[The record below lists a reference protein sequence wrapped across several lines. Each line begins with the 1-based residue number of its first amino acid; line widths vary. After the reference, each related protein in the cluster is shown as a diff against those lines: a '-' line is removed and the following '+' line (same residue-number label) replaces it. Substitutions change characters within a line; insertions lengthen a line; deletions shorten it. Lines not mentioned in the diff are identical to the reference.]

1 MTFTD
6 GQPDNESVPSP
17 DSPKLSAA
25 GSESPPNLLE
35 NMEAYD
41 FNVRH
46 TCKGR
51 KTTSWPPLSR
61 KVARNH
67 EAGKKCPE
75 SCAYPVDCPLAEQ
88 LFDEAAER
96 KKNFEGESL
105 NTTWLNHIF
114 IEELFLNTDYPE
126 FKYNVDK
133 ALERGLISSPSVAS
147 HITTIFGQ
155 QEGYQLG
162 RVLEYQTVTSST
174 AFRWLLI
181 AYGSHSTRKFFV
193 DSCMDVVKVVDGL
206 VKAGPGRSVY
216 MQDDQLRAQQSEAE
230 EWLRRLKKC
239 AGVLNYWL
247 RVAEEQLKFDQRWGT
262 AKKWV
267 LHGDGWG
274 HLEQI
279 WRTGAIEELT
289 MDLWDAKSNITLKLI
304 EAGQN
309 PDCDLQYVNLLRD
322 AGVADGG
329 ELERLIFWPQTGKL
343 EWAYP
348 TQESAISKVAAEQI
362 RMSADLFLNGIS
374 RQCQVA
380 AVPDIAP
387 HVEQSSLRV
396 ERDTLGQHPAPRILI
411 NGISDQQEVTSQ
423 GLTDCDTSTGSEITS
438 HTRVGNT
445 LAEHD
450 TAQQGLPDLS
460 SNDRI
465 YEDIAPRVKTNMF
478 ATDWED
484 TTLVRP
490 GKSTTW
496 YWGREPRPIGHG
508 SVPRE
513 LEESRFWYSARKSS
527 DTPYAIEASV
537 TAPISSPPRAKA
549 EDENESTSRVRRLDR
564 DSNILLGIKDE
575 TIKEEDIEDSKSGY
589 ITSNNR
595 PYTHID
601 LADLGKRLAV
611 LDAAE
616 LGAAEESK
624 QQQNRSLA
632 EQALLDLPRRE
643 TQLREELQ
651 HSARIKK
658 TLLDKLDSDTP
669 IGSKMDAVGIFLD
682 AIEEETEKM
691 QGWTEDLREA
701 EAEID
706 RGYDGDW
713 EEGSQSEETH
723 NNTQA
728 ILETSVGYSSSSKG
742 KEHTQTVEESSV
754 ILLGEGE
761 SIENEKQKTKTGVH
775 GETEETDAG
784 EVVDPAIA
792 QAVGRLPLGDWNDG
806 SVTGSD
812 TRGYDG
818 VGPSSS
824 VKGKTTKADYTAEE
838 HNIFSPS
845 TGN

>member
-1 MTFTD
+1 M
-6 GQPDNESVPSP
+6 E
-17 DSPKLSAA
+17 
-25 GSESPPNLLE
+25 E
-35 NMEAYD
+35 N
-41 FNVRH
+41 NP
-46 TCKGR
+46 
-51 KTTSWPPLSR
+51 TTNQNSFSTL
-61 KVARNH
+61 
-67 EAGKKCPE
+67 G
-75 SCAYPVDCPLAEQ
+75 PV
-88 LFDEAAER
+88 
-96 KKNFEGESL
+96 EGESL
-105 NTTWLNHIF
+105 NTTWLNHIL

-133 ALERGLISSPSVAS
+133 ALERGLISSLSVAS

-155 QEGYQLG
+155 QEGYHLG

-174 AFRWLLI
+174 ALRWLLI

-193 DSCMDVVKVVDGL
+193 DSCMNVVKVVDGL
-206 VKAGPGRSVY
+206 LETQPGRSVY
-216 MQDDQLRAQQSEAE
+216 MQDDQLRAQQSKTE
-230 EWLRRLKKC
+230 EWLRKLKKC
-239 AGVLNYWL
+239 AEVLNYWL
-247 RVAEEQLKFDQRWGT
+247 RVVEEQLKFDQRWGT

-267 LHGDGWG
+267 LHEDGWG

-279 WRTGAIEELT
+279 WRTGVIEKLT

-304 EAGQN
+304 ETGQN
-309 PDCDLQYVNLLRD
+309 LDCDLQYVNLLRD

-329 ELERLIFWPQTGKL
+329 EPERLIFWPQTGKL
-343 EWAYP
+343 EWVYS
-348 TQESAISKVAAEQI
+348 TQEPGISKVAAEQI
-362 RMSADLFLNGIS
+362 RISADLFLNSIS

-380 AVPDIAP
+380 AAPDIAS
-387 HVEQSSLRV
+387 HVEPSNPQA
-396 ERDTLGQHPAPRILI
+396 EQDTLDQHSAPQILI

-423 GLTDCDTSTGSEITS
+423 GPTDCDTTTGSEITS
-438 HTRVGNT
+438 HTSVGNT
-445 LAEHD
+445 LVEQD
-450 TAQQGLPDLS
+450 TAQQGLPDLP
-460 SNDRI
+460 SNNRTH
-465 YEDIAPRVKTNMF
+465 ENIAPRVKTNML

-496 YWGREPRPIGHG
+496 YWGREPRPIGHD

-527 DTPYAIEASV
+527 DTPHAIEASV
-537 TAPISSPPRAKA
+537 TAPISSSPQAKA
-549 EDENESTSRVRRLDR
+549 EDENKSTSRVGGFDR
-564 DSNILLGIKDE
+564 GSNTILGIKDE
-575 TIKEEDIEDSKSGY
+575 TIKEEDIEDSNSGY

-632 EQALLDLPRRE
+632 EQLLLDLPRRD

-723 NNTQA
+723 NTQA

-754 ILLGEGE
+754 MLLGEGE
-761 SIENEKQKTKTGVH
+761 SIENEKQKAKTGVH
-775 GETEETDAG
+775 GEKEETDAG
-784 EVVDPAIA
+784 EVTEPALA

-818 VGPSSS
+818 VGPSPSVEAKLPRQTIQQKNITSS
-824 VKGKTTKADYTAEE
+824 RHPLVTDRGQRQR
-838 HNIFSPS
+838 
-845 TGN
+845 

>member
-1 MTFTD
+1 MEENNPTTD
-6 GQPDNESVPSP
+6 QNSFSTLG
-17 DSPKLSAA
+17 
-25 GSESPPNLLE
+25 
-35 NMEAYD
+35 
-41 FNVRH
+41 
-46 TCKGR
+46 
-51 KTTSWPPLSR
+51 
-61 KVARNH
+61 
-67 EAGKKCPE
+67 
-75 SCAYPVDCPLAEQ
+75 PV
-88 LFDEAAER
+88 
-96 KKNFEGESL
+96 EGESL

-133 ALERGLISSPSVAS
+133 ALERGLISSLSVAS

-174 AFRWLLI
+174 ALRWLLI

-206 VKAGPGRSVY
+206 MKAGPGRSVS
-216 MQDDQLRAQQSEAE
+216 MQDEQLRAQQSETE
-230 EWLRRLKKC
+230 EWLGKVKKC

-267 LHGDGWG
+267 LHEDGWG

-279 WRTGAIEELT
+279 WRTGVIEKLM

-309 PDCDLQYVNLLRD
+309 SDCDLQYVNLLRD
-322 AGVADGG
+322 AGVAEGR
-329 ELERLIFWPQTGKL
+329 EPERLVFWPQTGKL
-343 EWAYP
+343 EWIYP
-348 TQESAISKVAAEQI
+348 TQEPRISKVTAEQI

-374 RQCQVA
+374 RQYQVA
-380 AVPDIAP
+380 AIPKVAS
-387 HVEQSSLRV
+387 HVEPSSLRV
-396 ERDTLGQHPAPRILI
+396 ERDTLDQHPAPRILI
-411 NGISDQQEVTSQ
+411 NGISDQQELTSQ
-423 GLTDCDTSTGSEITS
+423 GLTDCDITTGSEIAS
-438 HTRVGNT
+438 HTRVGTN
-445 LAEHD
+445 LVEQN
-450 TAQQGLPDLS
+450 TAQQGLPDLP
-460 SNDRI
+460 SNNRTH
-465 YEDIAPRVKTNMF
+465 ENIAPRVKTNMF

-508 SVPRE
+508 SDPGE

-527 DTPYAIEASV
+527 DTPYAIEAGV
-537 TAPISSPPRAKA
+537 TAPISSLPRTKA
-549 EDENESTSRVRRLDR
+549 EDENESTSGVGGLDR
-564 DSNILLGIKDE
+564 DNNTLLG
-575 TIKEEDIEDSKSGY
+575 TIKEEDIEDSNSGY

-595 PYTHID
+595 PYTRID

-632 EQALLDLPRRE
+632 EQVLLDLPRRE

-651 HSARIKK
+651 HSAKIKK

-723 NNTQA
+723 KNTQA
-728 ILETSVGYSSSSKG
+728 ILETSTECSSSSKG
-742 KEHTQTVEESSV
+742 KERIQTIEESSV
-754 ILLGEGE
+754 MLLGEGE
-761 SIENEKQKTKTGVH
+761 SIENEKQKAKTGVH

-792 QAVGRLPLGDWNDG
+792 QAVGGLPLGGWNDG

-818 VGPSSS
+818 VHPSSS
-824 VKGKTTKADYTAEE
+824 GEGGTTKAGYTAEE
-838 HNIFSPS
+838 HKNLSPS